1 MNRKSDFQLY
11 CRRLFFLRGETD
23 QWLSLST
30 LFGCLLVLAR
40 IIYTG
45 RLTFILLPWNL
56 FLAYIPYLIT
66 KRMSTKSVWTKR
78 KAAAFFLFIIWMLCI
93 PNSFYI
99 ITDLFHLND
108 QQHDGMTPGWY
119 DLALILSFAWTGL
132 LLGILSV
139 RQMEKMAQQ
148 FFPGRHE
155 LIFLYPVMLLNALG
169 IYVGRYLRFNSWDVL
184 TNPFQLG
191 RDIADILLHPL
202 IYRFAWGMIICFSI
216 LMTLMYL
223 TIKKISKTIR

>member
-1 MNRKSDFQLY
+1 MNRKSNFQLY
-11 CRRLFFLRGETD
+11 CRRLFFLQGETD
-23 QWLSLST
+23 RLLTLSI

-45 RLTFILLPWNL
+45 RLTFISMPWNL
-56 FLAYIPYLIT
+56 FLAYIPYFIT
-66 KRMSTKSVWTKR
+66 KWMSNQSLWTKR
-78 KAAAFFLFIIWMLCI
+78 RITALFFFVAWLLFI

-108 QQHDGMTPGWY
+108 QQNDFIAPQWY
-119 DLALILSFAWTGL
+119 DLALILSFAWNGL

-139 RQMEKMAQQ
+139 RQMEKIAKQ
-148 FFPGRHE
+148 FFPFWNE
-155 LIFLYPVMLLNALG
+155 MLFLYPVMLLNALG
-169 IYVGRYLRFNSWDVL
+169 VYVGRYLRFNSWDVL

-191 RDIADILLHPL
+191 HDIADILLHPL
-202 IYRFAWGMIICFSI
+202 IYRYAWGMIICFSI

-223 TIKKISKTIR
+223 SIKRISKSI